1 MVGLRETDL
10 TGFLQLRTLFFHSG
24 RIVEFWKL
32 TFLYFGS
39 LIFWEYVSSN
49 L

>member
-1 MVGLRETDL
+1 MVGLRETGL

-32 TFLYFGS
+32 AFFDSGS